1 MAVDGKDRRRW
12 MVFAS
17 GAGRDGKPEHKKCKI
32 WSDKSRTRLFCGGIF
47 LTVGLMITFSL
58 PQPQYFGH

>member
-1 MAVDGKDRRRW
+1 MGKTEGGGW
-12 MVFAS
+12 YSQVGQGGMENLSIKSV
-17 GAGRDGKPEHKKCKI
+17 KPGQIKVE
-32 WSDKSRTRLFCGGIF
+32 LGFFCGGIF